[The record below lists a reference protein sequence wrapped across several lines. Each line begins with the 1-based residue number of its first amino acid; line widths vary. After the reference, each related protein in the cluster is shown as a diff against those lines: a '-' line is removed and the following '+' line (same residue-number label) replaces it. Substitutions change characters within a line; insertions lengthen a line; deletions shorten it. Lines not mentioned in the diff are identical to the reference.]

1 MIVSS
6 SSHQLLFSLG
16 VTYKCIATMNSRVA
30 FVSDCLVPPPGTLA
44 NYSTAPEI
52 PFAAYSYPA
61 PSQNQ
66 VQIQLPSQNLSQSPL
81 QNPNPNPSPIQLQS
95 PNPLPLQSSAQSQI
109 SLSSSNP
116 SPIQTQLALH
126 SPSPSPI
133 QTQSPLQVQPSFS
146 TQSQPSSLPPS
157 QSQPPLLAQSKSKS
171 KSQSH
176 RHNLTELDFES
187 ILSHRVART
196 MSLDLRDQTYT
207 SKKKDNTADSA
218 LLLKASAEKKNSSV
232 YDVDSNGKLEPIA
245 FFSQT
250 STNVISVRVWI
261 RVSSRSTGIR
271 SRSCSSPTRI
281 STGSST

>member
-146 TQSQPSSLPPS
+146 TQSQP
-157 QSQPPLLAQSKSKS
+157 PLLAQSKSKS